1 MDAANLLSE
10 QAVTGWLLILSSLLF
25 LPSGLLY
32 TARVIWQ
39 RPAAQSRRYL
49 YLERGLVMAAML
61 TAALGLV
68 LLAQLLE
75 SAGDSVLSSMGM
87 ALFLIATVLIVAA
100 ETFSL
105 GRQEG
110 LYPTIVV
117 SVILAFIGQA
127 LFGLSILRTG
137 YLPAW
142 VGWTAVI
149 WNLAWLIILPVARRQ
164 DMYYPWLHYVAPLV
178 IGIALLGR
186 A

>member
-10 QAVTGWLLILSSLLF
+10 QSVTGWLLILSSMLF

-32 TARVIWQ
+32 TARAIWR
-39 RPAAQSRRYL
+39 RPWAQSGRYL
-49 YLERGLVMAAML
+49 FLERGLVMSAVLAA
-61 TAALGLV
+61 TLGFM
-68 LLAQLLE
+68 LLAQLLKNRGDVILSTLAMTIFLM
-75 SAGDSVLSSMGM
+75 SAVLS
-87 ALFLIATVLIVAA
+87 LTA
-100 ETFSL
+100 ESLEL

-117 SVILAFIGQA
+117 SVILAFTGQA

-137 YLPAW
+137 YLPVW

-149 WNLAWLIILPVARRQ
+149 WNLGWLVILPIARRQ
-164 DMYYPWLHYVAPLV
+164 EMYYPWLHYVAPLV
-178 IGIALLGR
+178 IGITLLGS